1 MKPVPIDLA
10 DRDVGRDVAGL
21 FTPHARTRM
30 QQRGIPAA
38 AVELLISYGNSAP
51 AGDGCELVFFDKAAR
66 ARLFRDDPAAAREA
80 ERLCRTYAVLGND
93 GAVVTVGHR
102 YRRIH
107 RS

>member
-1 MKPVPIDLA
+1 MDSI
-10 DRDVGRDVAGL
+10 
-21 FTPHARTRM
+21 FTEHARTRM

-38 AVELLISYGNSAP
+38 AVEVLINYGNSAP

-66 ARLFRDDPAAAREA
+66 ARLFRDNPDAAREA
-80 ERLCRTYAVLGND
+80 ERLCRTYAVVGRD

-102 YRRIH
+102 YRRVP